1 MSLEIEFNNSDG
13 KYIAGDTV
21 SGNIIIKN
29 DVPIEVTGLKIT
41 MFTNCK
47 FWTGKYVRMKP
58 QTVEWTQPEMME
70 TLSSVLFD
78 KKDVKSKI
86 LEAGS
91 LPIPFTFKAFS
102 KDHTYTYED
111 EDIFNRYFVK
121 AELDIKH
128 TGSISAKKDFEVAVL
143 PLNNNPDALGWQ
155 TQSLEKHPGSKSR
168 RVSMEIT
175 MPTGISHQES
185 VPIHVSILN
194 STKNPMLN
202 IRCRLVR
209 TYRIPKD
216 FDAQDM
222 QAVVSHS
229 VDDFDVSH
237 GEFAFNFDIN
247 TPRCTHSGSI
257 ISESYRIEVEAQ
269 TSETTLLQ
277 LNFPVIVGK
286 WRDGPA
292 RADSPFE
299 KKDSVK
305 EEKKELPISMAGLSL
320 KEADEE

>member
-1 MSLEIEFNNSDG
+1 MSLEIEFNNSNG
-13 KYIAGDTV
+13 KYTAGNAV
-21 SGNIIIKN
+21 SGNVVIKN

-47 FWTGKYVRMKP
+47 FWTGKYVQMKP

-70 TLSSVLFD
+70 TLNSALFD
-78 KKDVKSKI
+78 NKDVKSKI
-86 LEAGS
+86 LEAGTH
-91 LPIPFTFKAFS
+91 LVPFTFKAFS
-102 KDHTYTYED
+102 KDHSYTYED

-128 TGSISAKKDFEVAVL
+128 KGSISAKKYFKLAVL
-143 PLNNNPDALGWQ
+143 SLNDYPDALEWQ

-185 VPIHVSILN
+185 VPIHVSISN
-194 STKNPMLN
+194 SAKNPMLN

-209 TYRIPKD
+209 TYRLPKD
-216 FDAQDM
+216 SDAQDM

-237 GEFAFNFDIN
+237 GEFTFNFEIN
-247 TPRCTHSGSI
+247 TPKCTHNGSI
-257 ISESYRIEVEAQ
+257 ISETYRIEVEAQ

-286 WRDGPA
+286 WRDGLA
-292 RADSPFE
+292 REDSPFE

-305 EEKKELPISMAGLSL
+305 EEKEELPISMAGLSL